1 MGPSDVLNA
10 VTKFPFVMVMTAY
23 FVRESIFLSIN
34 IPLIFNL
41 NAPQP
46 YTDFCKMLHSAI
58 FMSWENVVKDFGA
71 VVIIPLFLF
80 FSILV
85 GMLITPCERLFE
97 YTFTQI
103 INVSLKI
110 KLLARLF
117 NKKKNIILFT
127 GEAGGSDEYTAL
139 LSWFL
144 TKPEKKLHWEWELFH
159 YYIYWGI
166 FLNVAVFISLTLF
179 LLWSPFQLKHILIL
193 ILIFLF
199 YLSSAITRS
208 QVMGKVH
215 SFYINQYKNDT

>member
-23 FVRESIFLSIN
+23 FVRGSIFLSIN
-34 IPLIFNL
+34 IPLIFNF

-85 GMLITPCERLFE
+85 GVLVTPCERLVG

-117 NKKKNIILFT
+117 NKNKNIILFT

-144 TKPEKKLHWEWELFH
+144 TKPEKKLHWEWELYRERSKSELF
-159 YYIYWGI
+159 YY
-166 FLNVAVFISLTLF
+166 VFFNQEHKEIIKSINSNLRV
-179 LLWSPFQLKHILIL
+179 PRG
-193 ILIFLF
+193 LIFPYDPDRF
-199 YLSSAITRS
+199 KKRS
-208 QVMGKVH
+208 L
-215 SFYINQYKNDT
+215 